1 MRTGSFASIWPLKA
15 LVDDSSISRIGTRTS
30 LWTRPETYTRL
41 LLGNGSELC
50 GEDSATRGASAD
62 RRVAC
67 ATRAGSNESL
77 AAIIIFPVNS
87 FGYRSRLEEVP
98 FASITWSRFN
108 GSPALPR
115 RTLSLRPATAGPVGS
130 PLDECKIGATT
141 QQVKQWCSSR
151 FSLRNRQAS
160 SMSKAASR
168 GGCDTPQ

>member
-1 MRTGSFASIWPLKA
+1 MRPLKD
-15 LVDDSSISRIGTRTS
+15 LVGASSISRIGTRRS
-30 LWTRPETYTRL
+30 LWMLPATYTRL
-41 LLGNGSELC
+41 LLGNGAELC
-50 GEDSATRGASAD
+50 EEDWATRVASPD
-62 RRVAC
+62 KRVAC

-77 AAIIIFPVNS
+77 VAIIIFPANS

-98 FASITWSRFN
+98 FASSTWSRFN

-115 RTLSLRPATAGPVGS
+115 RPLSLRPATAGPVGS

-151 FSLRNRQAS
+151 FSLGNRQAS

-168 GGCDTPQ
+168 GGCDT

>member
-1 MRTGSFASIWPLKA
+1 MKNTVVLTLALSAQAMGNILLSKEMKSLVASD
-15 LVDDSSISRIGTRTS
+15 LVGNIYWFS
-30 LWTRPETYTRL
+30 LFL
-41 LLGNGSELC
+41 Q
-50 GEDSATRGASAD
+50 A
-62 RRVAC
+62 
-67 ATRAGSNESL
+67 AGSPTIWIATAFLTLFFLLFTATLSWADL
-77 AAIIIFPVNS
+77 SFVLPATS
-87 FGYRSRLEEVP
+87 FGYRRWLVEVP

-151 FSLRNRQAS
+151 FSLGNRQAS